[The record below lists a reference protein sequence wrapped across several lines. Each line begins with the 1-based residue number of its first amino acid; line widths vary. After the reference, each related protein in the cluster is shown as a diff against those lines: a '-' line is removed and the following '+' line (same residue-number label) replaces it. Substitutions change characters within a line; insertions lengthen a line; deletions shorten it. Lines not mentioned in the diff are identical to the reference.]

1 MNNTPAPEQAQLLP
15 LYILAALKHPVLKD
29 GTDIRSDER
38 IALMTALGVEKQEEL
53 VAI

>member
-1 MNNTPAPEQAQLLP
+1 MTLLFGPQAQLLP

-38 IALMTALGVEKQEEL
+38 IALITALGGQNP
-53 VAI
+53 